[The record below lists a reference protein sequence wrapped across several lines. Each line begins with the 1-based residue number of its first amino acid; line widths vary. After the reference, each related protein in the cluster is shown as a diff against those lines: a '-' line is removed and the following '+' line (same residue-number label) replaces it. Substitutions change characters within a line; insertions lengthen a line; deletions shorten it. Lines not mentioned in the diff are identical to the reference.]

1 MIRKI
6 TKESFDEYVK
16 NFDANNIEFVV
27 SSKRNIHLLFY
38 NKQLLLMSKNPNNR
52 FNFKRKEVNAT
63 TSLYGQVKM
72 NINRHLKKLQFNPEV
87 VEPRYN
93 SSQKNR
99 AKWKSM
105 AEGEVFYYLDIKHC
119 FWRVA
124 YLKTYISKKLYERV
138 LQNPDPDFKIHRNMS
153 LALII
158 APESRAF
165 HKNGK
170 VEYFVTEE
178 KSMYST
184 IYNNIRHTSYNLMG
198 DCMELAGEHFISY
211 MTDGILVNK
220 PALKK
225 VEKFIK
231 KADFFYTIVEC
242 YKIDAKQYMY
252 GEQVRKF

>member
-6 TKESFDEYVK
+6 PKESFDEFVK
-16 NFDANNIEFVV
+16 QFDANNVEFVV
-27 SSKRNIHLLFY
+27 SSKRNVHLLFY

-52 FNFKRKEVNAT
+52 FNFKRNEVNTT

-72 NINRHLKKLQFNPEV
+72 GVNRYLKKTKFCPEV
-87 VEPRYN
+87 VEKRFN
-93 SSQKNR
+93 SSHKNR
-99 AKWKSM
+99 AKWKAM
-105 AEGEVFYYLDIKHC
+105 AEGEAFDYLDIKHC
-119 FWRVA
+119 FWRIS
-124 YLKTYISKKLYERV
+124 YLKEYISKRLYERV

-165 HKNGK
+165 HKNGE
-170 VEYFVTEE
+170 VVYRITEE
-178 KSMYST
+178 KAMYST

-211 MTDGILVNK
+211 MTDGIMVNK

-225 VEKFIK
+225 VEKFIQN
-231 KADFFYTIVEC
+231 ANFFYTIVEC
-242 YKIDAKQYMY
+242 YKIDDKHYMY
-252 GEQVRKF
+252 GDQVRKF